1 MSVRVDDLTK
11 SITKHGTLSPNAYV
25 VSIKMPPQFIGSG
38 RKAQKNFDEDLAPR
52 IQRITLPEREMSV
65 IEQKSAYRE
74 SRSIPKGYSPF
85 GNLSMSILLSEN
97 FREKRML
104 MGWQDYIIN
113 PKHNFNPSYLDS
125 ITTTITVTTLA
136 DPGGTKRDRARG
148 VIHRF
153 YECYP
158 INVGDV
164 ELSYSTTDEAATLDA
179 SFAYN
184 YYTLDAG
191 PDFGDSVKSVTGTD
205 SIGDVKIAK
214 KEELAQDI
222 FGGR

>member
-1 MSVRVDDLTK
+1 MSVRINDLTK
-11 SITKHGTLSPNAYV
+11 SITKHGILSPNVYT
-25 VSIKMPPQFIGSG
+25 VSIKMPPQFSG
-38 RKAQKNFDEDLAPR
+38 HQMGFDEDLAPR
-52 IQRITLPEREMSV
+52 IQRITLPERQISV

-113 PKHNFNPSYLDS
+113 PKHNFNPSYIDS
-125 ITTTITVTTLA
+125 ITSTIKVTTASHPA
-136 DPGGTKRDRARG
+136 DVRG

-153 YECYP
+153 YGCYP

-164 ELSYSTTDEAATLDA
+164 ELSYTTTDEAATLDA
-179 SFAYN
+179 TFAYN

-191 PDFGDSVKSVTGTD
+191 SEFGDIAKFVTGND
-205 SIGDVKIAK
+205 KLGDVQIKDRKAGVV
-214 KEELAQDI
+214 A
-222 FGGR
+222 